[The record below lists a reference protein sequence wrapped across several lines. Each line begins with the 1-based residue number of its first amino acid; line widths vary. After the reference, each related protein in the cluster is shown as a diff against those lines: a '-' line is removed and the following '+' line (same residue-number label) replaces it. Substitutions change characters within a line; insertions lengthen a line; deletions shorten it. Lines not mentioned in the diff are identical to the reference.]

1 MENKLTKA
9 QKALLRQY
17 FDLSANLYGII
28 SLGELL
34 KIYNSQNPPITK
46 EQMAE
51 FSEEIDN
58 GNNNFFII
66 NLDNDEVDPMN
77 REIVAEYIFIVKKE
91 DEYEDYNMLKL
102 VQGDKPY
109 FVTRKEKMLRYADD
123 LYFEKTPEFLEM
135 RSYLRNYSNLDKKRA
150 DELSE
155 DIIFHTIISGCGIKS
170 LEPLFSLFEL
180 KFKNSSIQLK
190 FEELVVECM
199 NNVRLHANRGFTD
212 KELEKL
218 SYV

>member
-1 MENKLTKA
+1 MSEIENKLTKA
-9 QKALLRQY
+9 QKGLLRQY
-17 FDLSANLYGII
+17 FNLSANLYGII

-46 EQMAE
+46 EQMAK
-51 FSEEIDN
+51 FSEEIDKES
-58 GNNNFFII
+58 NNFFII

-77 REIVAEYIFIVKKE
+77 RKIVAEYIFIVEKE

-135 RSYLRNYSNLDKKRA
+135 RSYLRNYSNLEKR
-150 DELSE
+150 
-155 DIIFHTIISGCGIKS
+155 
-170 LEPLFSLFEL
+170 EPMNCLKILF
-180 KFKNSSIQLK
+180 
-190 FEELVVECM
+190 
-199 NNVRLHANRGFTD
+199 FTP
-212 KELEKL
+212 L
-218 SYV
+218 